1 MLFRSTETVPGRE
14 VSEIIG
20 IAKGNVVRARFV
32 GRDIV
37 AGLRTL
43 VGGEVDEYTK
53 LMAEARE
60 QSYDRMVEEAQR
72 MGADAVI
79 DILRNISG
87 GLVVYPAVIRRRID
101 SELPFMATEN
111 FIMAMVQRGGDR
123 QEVHEAIRVHSHA
136 AAHVVK
142 VDGGDND
149 LIERIRKDVFFAP
162 IHADLDSL
170 LDPKTFIG
178 RAPEQVKR
186 FLRDEVE
193 PNVQG
198 LEETSSDPVELRV

>member
-1 MLFRSTETVPGRE
+1 MILTTTETVPGRE

-79 DILRNISG
+79 NIRFTTSLIMQG
-87 GLVVYPAVIRRRID
+87 SSEIMTYGTAVR
-101 SELPFMATEN
+101 L
-111 FIMAMVQRGGDR
+111 
-123 QEVHEAIRVHSHA
+123 
-136 AAHVVK
+136 K
-142 VDGGDND
+142 
-149 LIERIRKDVFFAP
+149 
-162 IHADLDSL
+162 
-170 LDPKTFIG
+170 
-178 RAPEQVKR
+178 
-186 FLRDEVE
+186 
-193 PNVQG
+193 
-198 LEETSSDPVELRV
+198 